1 MSTTV
6 AVVGGGY
13 GGVTAAK
20 ALDEFADVVLIEP
33 RDAFVHNVAILR
45 HLVDPGWSGRLFFP
59 YDRLLTRGKVIHD
72 RAVAVDAT
80 GVTLGSGDRVP
91 ADYVVLATGSRYP
104 FPAKVEETNSVEAA
118 ETLRDAH
125 AALAG
130 ATRVLLLG
138 AGPVGLELAGEIKA
152 AWPDTGVTIVDPAP
166 DILGATALPDEL
178 RAELRRQLAEAG
190 VELLLGTSLVAD
202 PPREPGRTG
211 EFTVTTASG
220 REIGADLWFRCYGV
234 EPATGYVG
242 GGLAAALDGKGA
254 LRVDPD
260 LRIPGHPGVFA
271 IGDVTAIPE
280 AKMAKS
286 AEQQAAVVAANIRTL
301 IEGGTELAT
310 YTPASPGI
318 ALPLGPH
325 GGASYNETVGV
336 LGAEATSKIKGT
348 SLRVESY
355 LELLN
360 LDR

>member
-59 YDRLLTRGKVIHD
+59 YDRLLARGKVVHD
-72 RAVAVDAT
+72 RAVAVDAG
-80 GVTLGSGDRVP
+80 GVALGSGDRVP
-91 ADYVVLATGSRYP
+91 ADYIVLATGSRYP
-104 FPAKVEETNSVEAA
+104 FPAKVEETIAAEAA
-118 ETLRDAH
+118 DTLRDAH
-125 AALAG
+125 TALAA

-152 AWPDTGVTIVDPAP
+152 VWPDTAVTIVDPAP

-178 RAELRRQLAEAG
+178 RAEVRRQLDEAG
-190 VELLLGTSLVAD
+190 VELVLGTALTAD
-202 PPREPGRTG
+202 PPHEPGRGG
-211 EFTVTTASG
+211 EFTVTTRSG
-220 REIGADLWFRCYGV
+220 RQLSADIWFRCHGV
-234 EPATGYVG
+234 VPATEYLG
-242 GGLAAALDGKGA
+242 GGLAAALDEKGA
-254 LRVDPD
+254 LRVGPD
-260 LRIPGHPGVFA
+260 LRVPGHAGVFA

-280 AKMAKS
+280 AKMAKA

-301 IEGGTELAT
+301 VEGGTDLAT
-310 YTPASPGI
+310 YSPSSPGI

-355 LELLN
+355 LELLS